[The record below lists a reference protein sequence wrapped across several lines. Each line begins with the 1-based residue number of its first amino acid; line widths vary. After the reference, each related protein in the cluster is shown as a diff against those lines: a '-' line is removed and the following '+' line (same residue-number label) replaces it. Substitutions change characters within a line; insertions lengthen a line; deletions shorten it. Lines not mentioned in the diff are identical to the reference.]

1 MNTQHKTMLGGSFLL
16 LMMMYLSMF
25 TVYETEKAI
34 KFKLGEII
42 DTKFKPGLHFQIP
55 IINNVKKFTNKVMTL
70 DSKPERFLT
79 SEKKNVIVDSYVKWK
94 VGDVKRFYTS
104 VSGDL
109 FQANLRLEQVI
120 KDIMRSEF
128 SKRTIKDLISEDRLQ
143 MRTLLI
149 QNSKRLALELGMN
162 IIDIRI
168 KRIDLPEEVSTSV
181 YRRMDAERDRVARE
195 FRSQGA
201 EEAEKIRADADRQQS
216 VILSNSYKEAET
228 LRGEGDAI
236 AAETYASGYNQDPEF
251 FAMYRSLSS
260 YQKTFNSKED
270 VIVINPNSEYFDYFG
285 QQAQSRL
292 KK

>member
-1 MNTQHKTMLGGSFLL
+1 MATQYKTLFGAGFFLV
-16 LMMMYLSMF
+16 LMMYMSMF

-42 DTKFKPGLHFQIP
+42 ATKFKPGLHFKFP
-55 IINNVKKFTNKVMTL
+55 LINNVKKFTNKVMTL
-70 DSKPERFLT
+70 DSRPERFLT

-94 VGDVKRFYTS
+94 VGDVKRYYTA

-128 SKRTIKDLISEDRLQ
+128 SKRTIKDLIAEDRLE
-143 MRTLLI
+143 MRSILI
-149 QNSKRLALELGMN
+149 DNSKRLASELGMD

-216 VILSNSYKEAET
+216 VILSNSYEEAET
-228 LRGEGDAI
+228 LRGEGDAK
-236 AAETYASGYNQDPEF
+236 AAEIYASGYNQDPEF
-251 FAMYRSLSS
+251 FALYRSLSS
-260 YQKTFNSKED
+260 YKKTFNSKED
-270 VIVINPNSEYFDYFG
+270 VILINPDSEYFDYFG
-285 QQAQSRL
+285 QQT
-292 KK
+292 K

>member
-1 MNTQHKTMLGGSFLL
+1 MATQHKTFLALSFVISI
-16 LMMMYLSMF
+16 MMYLSLF

-42 DTKFKPGLHFQIP
+42 ETEFKPGLHFQIP
-55 IINNVKKFTNKVMTL
+55 VINNVKKFTRKVMTL

-79 SEKKNVIVDSYVKWK
+79 SEKKNVIVDSYVKWR
-94 VGDVKRFYTS
+94 VGDVKRYYTA

-128 SKRTIKDLISEDRLQ
+128 SKRTINELIAEDRLE
-143 MRTLLI
+143 MRKILI
-149 QNSKRLALELGMN
+149 QNSERLALELGMK

-168 KRIDLPEEVSTSV
+168 KRIDLPEDVSTSV

-195 FRSQGA
+195 FRSQGS

-216 VILSNSYKEAET
+216 FILANSYKEAET
-228 LRGEGDAI
+228 LRGEGDAK
-236 AAETYASGYNQDPEF
+236 AAEIYAGGYSQDPEF

-260 YQKTFNSKED
+260 YQKTFNKD
-270 VIVINPNSEYFDYFG
+270 DKIIINPDSEYFDYFG
-285 QQAQSRL
+285 QQGNLRR
-292 KK
+292 

>member
-1 MNTQHKTMLGGSFLL
+1 MAIQHKTFLSLGFALSLF
-16 LMMMYLSMF
+16 MYLSLF

-42 DTKFKPGLHFQIP
+42 ATEFNPGLHWQIP
-55 IINNVKKFTNKVMTL
+55 ILNNVKKFTNKVMAL

-79 SEKKNVIVDSYVKWK
+79 SEKKNVIVDSYVKWR
-94 VGDVKRFYTS
+94 VGDVKRYYTA
-104 VSGDL
+104 VGGDL

-128 SKRTIKDLISEDRLQ
+128 SRRTIKELISQDRLE
-143 MRTLLI
+143 MRNTLI
-149 QNSKRLALELGMN
+149 QNSARLAFELGME

-168 KRIDLPEEVSTSV
+168 KRIDLPKEVSSSV

-201 EEAEKIRADADRQQS
+201 EEAEKVRADADRQHA
-216 VILSNSYKEAET
+216 VMLANAYKEAEI
-228 LRGEGDAI
+228 LRGEGDAK
-236 AAETYASGYNQDPEF
+236 AAEIYASGYNQDPEF

-260 YQKTFNSKED
+260 YKQTFNSKDD

-285 QQAQSRL
+285 QQ
-292 KK
+292 KN